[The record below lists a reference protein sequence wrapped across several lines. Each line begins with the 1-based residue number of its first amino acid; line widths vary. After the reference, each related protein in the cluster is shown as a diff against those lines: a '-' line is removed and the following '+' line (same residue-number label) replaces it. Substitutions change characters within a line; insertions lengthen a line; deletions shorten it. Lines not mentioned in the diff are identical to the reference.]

1 MINIDTPIKKR
12 SEAIDMVKGLSIMTL
27 FYLHFENGWMDTTY
41 NIFLVRSPVFYM
53 VVGWLWGMSAHKRT
67 VQQHWEKRKQGLVK
81 PYLWF
86 SLILLSFD
94 IIMVILNLFES
105 TIFWR
110 DLYKTLC
117 LRGIGTLWFLPALLG
132 GEILYL
138 YLQDKSKYLKI
149 LAYGITSCIICYY
162 NWWHITQF
170 SNERMSDILNAPFRV
185 IKDVSDCFIFLSI
198 AYAISSHIGRI
209 LLSQTKLKMFIEG
222 AVLLIA
228 DFYLMNYV
236 HSSIVINELAFIVGN
251 VLGGIGILLFFSAI
265 ENIKTI
271 QMPLSHCGKNSLI
284 IMATHFGI
292 LLQLAFVFD
301 KFIMKHATYSGAYTL
316 IYFAIA
322 VILQALIIRLINS
335 KFKFIIGK

>member
-1 MINIDTPIKKR
+1 MTNIDTPIKKR

-41 NIFLVRSPVFYM
+41 NFFLVRSPVFYM
-53 VVGWLWGMSAHKRT
+53 VVGWLWGMSTHKRT
-67 VQQHWEKRKQGLVK
+67 VQQHWKKRKQGLVK

-94 IIMVILNLFES
+94 IIMVTLNLFES
-105 TIFWR
+105 TTFWR

-138 YLQDKSKYLKI
+138 YLQNKSKYLKI
-149 LAYGITSCIICYY
+149 LTYVIASCIICCY
-162 NWWHITQF
+162 NWWYITQF
-170 SNERMSDILNAPFRV
+170 SCDRMSNILNAPFRV
-185 IKDVSDCFIFLSI
+185 ITDMSNCFIFLSI
-198 AYAISSHIGRI
+198 AYAISSHIGKV
-209 LLSQTKLKMFIEG
+209 LLNQTRLKMFVEG
-222 AVLLIA
+222 AMLLDA
-228 DFYLMNYV
+228 NFYLMNYF
-236 HSSIVINELAFIVGN
+236 HSGIVIDELVFIVGN

-265 ENIKTI
+265 EKIKPI
-271 QMPLSHCGKNSLI
+271 QMPLSYCGRNSLI

-292 LLQLAFVFD
+292 LLQLALVFD
-301 KFIMKHATYSGAYTL
+301 KFVMKHAAYSGTYTL

-322 VILQALIIRLINS
+322 VILQVLIIRLINF